1 MWRIAFSSY
10 GKVWQRF
17 ALICSAMA
25 KQCAEMLR
33 QSKELYRLAMLW
45 RSLVTVCNVM
55 VKHGGVWQW
64 NRTVKYR
71 NAEAEQGRVMKCI
84 AMLTKRR

>member
-1 MWRIAFSSY
+1 
-10 GKVWQRF
+10 
-17 ALICSAMA
+17 MA
-25 KQCAEMLR
+25 KFCRDLFCN
-33 QSKELYRLAMLW
+33 SKVAYRNAKEKHRDELHALAMPW
-45 RSLVTVCNVM
+45 RSLVTICDVM

-84 AMLTKRR
+84 VMLTKRR

>member
-1 MWRIAFSSY
+1 MAKFCRDLFCN
-10 GKVWQRF
+10 GKVAYRN
-17 ALICSAMA
+17 A
-25 KQCAEMLR
+25 KEKHR
-33 QSKELYRLAMLW
+33 DELHALAMLW

-84 AMLTKRR
+84 VMLIKRR

>member
-1 MWRIAFSSY
+1 MWRIVLPSY

-17 ALICSAMA
+17 ALICSAMV
-25 KQCAEMLR
+25 KQCDGSEV
-33 QSKELYRLAMLW
+33 QSKELYRLAMPW
-45 RSLVTVCNVM
+45 RSLVTICNAM

-84 AMLTKRR
+84 VVLTKRR

>member
-1 MWRIAFSSY
+1 MRRIAFSSY

-17 ALICSAMA
+17 ALICSAMV
-25 KQCAEMLR
+25 KQCAEILR
-33 QSKELYRLAMLW
+33 QNKELYRLAMPW
-45 RSLVTVCNVM
+45 RSLVAIRNVM
-55 VKHGGVWQW
+55 VKQYAVWQW

-84 AMLTKRR
+84 VVLIKRR